1 MCAKPARNQQSDAMF
16 PALHELLQGFGAGPA
31 AGRAGSRGSF
41 ALPGTLGYLIE
52 DEFIHFAPVAL
63 WWWREGFVRAFDNR
77 MNTAFDEHDV
87 LHVLSGRPGVACGF
101 EVPLCG
107 GQSAH

>member
-1 MCAKPARNQQSDAMF
+1 MSAKPSRNQQSDALF
-16 PALHELLQGFGAGPA
+16 PALHELLQGFGAPPA
-31 AGRAGSRGSF
+31 GGRAGSLESF

-63 WWWREGFVRAFDNR
+63 WWRPEGFVHSFDNR

-101 EVPLCG
+101 EIPLCG